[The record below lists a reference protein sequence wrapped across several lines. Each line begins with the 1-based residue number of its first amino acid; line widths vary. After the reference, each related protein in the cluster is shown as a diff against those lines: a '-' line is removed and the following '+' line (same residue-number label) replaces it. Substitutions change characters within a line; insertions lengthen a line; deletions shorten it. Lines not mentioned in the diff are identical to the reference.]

1 MTHVDCEKRRFKCL
15 IFLLLASFLT
25 PLRSSSQGFC
35 IGNLDCGVDSL
46 LSARK
51 SVDHEAVELFDY
63 LTGFKYFSIDRANE
77 FVSERQTQKKNRI
90 AITLRDSLKIRYK
103 VYSDFSVVS
112 RDPKADAWFHIGKY
126 NFNTET
132 FSMTFGD
139 PYFDY
144 EVVGSRNRKEL
155 REEVEKRVRGQS
167 RFTGAYLKLNLDKGQ
182 RKPFVVHI
190 SPDDA
195 ERLIRQLD
203 YETVECEAAV
213 EILQG
218 ARTKIVTEKYQ
229 SGVFPPLESSY
240 LVIIPYRITAFT
252 FTIRGKGTILQWRA
266 Q

>member
-1 MTHVDCEKRRFKCL
+1 MTHVDCEKRPFKCL
-15 IFLLLASFLT
+15 IFLFLASFLT

-51 SVDHEAVELFDY
+51 SLDHEAVELFDY
-63 LTGFKYFSIDRANE
+63 LTGFKYFSIDKANE
-77 FVSERQTQKKNRI
+77 FARERQIQEKRRI
-90 AITLRDSLKIRYK
+90 AISLKDSLKIRYK
-103 VYSDFSVVS
+103 VYSNFSVVS
-112 RDPKADAWFHIGKY
+112 RDPKSDAWFHVGKY
-126 NFNTET
+126 NFDTET

-139 PYFDY
+139 PYFYY
-144 EVVGSRNRKEL
+144 EVVQSRDRKEL
-155 REEVEKRVRGQS
+155 NEEVDKAVGKKS
-167 RFTGAYLKLNLDKGQ
+167 RFTGAYLNLSLDKAQ

-203 YETVECEAAV
+203 YTVECEAAV

-218 ARTKIVTEKYQ
+218 ARTKVVTERKYE
-229 SGVFPPLESSY
+229 LESSY
-240 LVIIPYRITAFT
+240 LVTIPYRITAFV
-252 FTIRGKGTILQWRA
+252 FKIRDIGTILEWRT